1 VPFYAREDTLLAAAA
16 LQLDVRT
23 GLGQTWWEHEDVA
36 AYLRENKLVLRC
48 TATQVAIEG
57 HTIMPGHKEIGD
69 SRRHA
74 TQENATMFAA
84 RTHSRTANLRANN
97 RRVTRRKTVRE
108 MRRTSP

>member
-23 GLGQTWWEHEDVA
+23 GLGQTCWDYEDVA

-57 HTIMPGHKEIGD
+57 QPSCPATKE
-69 SRRHA
+69 S
-74 TQENATMFAA
+74 AA
-84 RTHSRTANLRANN
+84 RAET
-97 RRVTRRKTVRE
+97 
-108 MRRTSP
+108 